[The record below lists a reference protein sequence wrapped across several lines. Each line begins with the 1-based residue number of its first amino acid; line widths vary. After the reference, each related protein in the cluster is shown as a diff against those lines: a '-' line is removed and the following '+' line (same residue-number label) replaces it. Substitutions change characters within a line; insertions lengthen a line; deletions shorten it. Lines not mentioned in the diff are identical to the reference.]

1 MKAENHTKDI
11 KTDREVNYLMN
22 RKSNF
27 ANTAIG
33 VLAGTAIVV
42 EDDNDET
49 KEALFNNKREESE
62 NIISNLGVKKQTTAN
77 ERFLLMFLLATQDY
91 KDTEMYDL
99 TLNRDAIEKIFPEE
113 NLRKGG
119 GYKRII
125 RDSVNGLMGNSF
137 LYYKDGSIV
146 ENSIL
151 TRTENTFFDTGKNIK
166 VRISPDLKEHFA
178 DFKNQ
183 NYTQFTYLNML
194 NIKETSKPLYLHIKK
209 LDGNLNSK
217 KRAGSNIVLSKK
229 DVLRFYNSKNSNFA
243 IFKNKILKVAK
254 EDINENS
261 DCIITMRM
269 MTVKEKRERNDKD
282 VKLGKE
288 VIFTIV
294 NKIVVSAK
302 TRLLNAVEAIKGNKY
317 KIEEGDFDVVNIQ
330 LDPVT
335 EGSVVI
341 TMKTQDDLEF
351 TRNKT
356 IDEVIEAFEDIVN
369 EVENRPAGE
378 EEFFANKAS

>member
-317 KIEEGDFDVVNIQ
+317 
-330 LDPVT
+330 
-335 EGSVVI
+335 
-341 TMKTQDDLEF
+341 
-351 TRNKT
+351 
-356 IDEVIEAFEDIVN
+356 
-369 EVENRPAGE
+369 
-378 EEFFANKAS
+378 